1 MEPVKNQVRKANR
14 PVISRSVTLS
24 PVLPSP
30 ALPSVRPPSARA
42 VLAPPRHAQRE
53 RAFRLAQLTK
63 QAVSHAWAVPEEELR
78 AATRR
83 RAPVAT
89 ARQIAMYLCHVVF
102 GLSFAEVGRQ
112 FFRDRTTVAYACEC
126 IEDRRDD
133 AEFDLMLDRIELAV
147 RAVSALGERPVP
159 QSRRPRAASMPA
171 FAGTVQKGGLP
182 HA

>member
-14 PVISRSVTLS
+14 PAISPSISPSVLS
-24 PVLPSP
+24 P
-30 ALPSVRPPSARA
+30 ARPPFLMTSA
-42 VLAPPRHAQRE
+42 RHAQRE

-63 QAVSHAWAVPEEELR
+63 QAVSHAWAVPEDELR

-102 GLSFAEVGRQ
+102 GLSFAEIGRQ
-112 FFRDRTTVAYACEC
+112 FYRDRTTVAYACEC

-147 RAVSALGERPVP
+147 RAVSALAERPVP
-159 QSRRPRAASMPA
+159 QSRRPRAACMPA
-171 FAGTVQKGGLP
+171 FAGTVQKGGSH